1 MNKLTF
7 KVLGSGFLILMPATD
22 LPEPYNAV
30 HFGMIDKEVDGFYY
44 WCPDKDA
51 ISKGT
56 IFPAWV
62 LRGIADEIDKLN
74 LVQECNEA
82 AARLTPDRAAALKK
96 LFDVE
101 GKKPYSMGD
110 LEATKFTR
118 SGQNYLAC
126 DHKFVDSNCCL
137 KCGWIPG

>member
-22 LPEPYNAV
+22 LPAPIIGV
-30 HFGMIDKEVDGFYY
+30 HFGMIDKEVDGLYY
-44 WCPDKDA
+44 WYPDQKA
-51 ISKGT
+51 IYEGT

-74 LVQECNEA
+74 LVEKCNEA
-82 AARLTPDRAAALKK
+82 AARLTPERAASLKK

-101 GKKPYSMGD
+101 GSKPYSMTE
-110 LEATKFTR
+110 LESTKFAGC
-118 SGQNYLAC
+118 S
-126 DHKFVDSNCCL
+126 VDNSP
-137 KCGWIPG
+137 KSITSYPA